1 MARKHGLLTLAVVA
15 LVQAP
20 TANAL
25 AQRVHTRVSDAVQVS
40 QQSGRPILAIAGAK
54 T

>member
-1 MARKHGLLTLAVVA
+1 MARSHGLLTLAVLA
-15 LVQAP
+15 LVQSP
-20 TANAL
+20 TANVL
-25 AQRVHTRVSDAVQVS
+25 AQRVHTRVSDAEQVA